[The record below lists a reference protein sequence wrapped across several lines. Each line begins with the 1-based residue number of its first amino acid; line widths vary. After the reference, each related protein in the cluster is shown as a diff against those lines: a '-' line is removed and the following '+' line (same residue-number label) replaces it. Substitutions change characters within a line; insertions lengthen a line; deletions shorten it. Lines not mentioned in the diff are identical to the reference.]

1 MAGIKI
7 SELNK
12 WSISDIEG
20 VDAKNIL
27 IPVTINGVTGCLR
40 ANTLVNLL
48 KEAGSDVDNRQDEQ
62 LNEFN
67 ENLVD
72 LNARFEAFKTEIN
85 RKYDELYASQVGI
98 DTNQTNQINQN
109 SDDID
114 NIINVNNEQSVQ
126 IADLNEAH
134 QWENWTDNSNEPQNP

>member
-62 LNEFN
+62 LNSFN

-114 NIINVNNEQSVQ
+114 NIINVNNEQSAQ

>member
-20 VDAKNIL
+20 VDAKDIL

-48 KEAGSDVDNRQDEQ
+48 KEAGSDIDDRQDERISEV
-62 LNEFN
+62 NES
-67 ENLVD
+67 LLD
-72 LNARFEAFKTEIN
+72 LAARFEAFKIDIN
-85 RKYDELYASQVGI
+85 RKYEELYTTQLGT

-109 SDDID
+109 SDDIE
-114 NIINVNNEQSVQ
+114 NIINVNDEQSQQ
-126 IADLNEAH
+126 IADLQQAH
-134 QWENWTDNSNEPQNP
+134 EWENWENNGGEQQNP